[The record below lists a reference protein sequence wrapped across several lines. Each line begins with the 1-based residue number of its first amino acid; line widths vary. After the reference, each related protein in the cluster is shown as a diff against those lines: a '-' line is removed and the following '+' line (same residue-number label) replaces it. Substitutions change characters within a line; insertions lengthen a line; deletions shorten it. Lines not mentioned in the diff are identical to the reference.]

1 MAGHGCCWMRSLHR
15 WPGLVLAVLLFVT
28 SLSGA
33 ALSLFPALEAAQAP
47 TAADTL
53 TVAFPLSNAALEWI
67 DSVTISAGLNG
78 ISLKV

>member
-1 MAGHGCCWMRSLHR
+1 MLRLICTFDMDPPAARMPAQ
-15 WPGLVLAVLLFVT
+15 PG
-28 SLSGA
+28 
-33 ALSLFPALEAAQAP
+33 
-47 TAADTL
+47 ADTL